1 MSVLSF
7 SKFPRRDGDKIETI
21 GSDARETF
29 GKMGFYGRY
38 SFGGGGGS
46 AGPRVGEKRALRDY
60 DVTASELRG
69 VRKSHNGWNG
79 TLLYNCEDL
88 QLIQDQ
94 KRARVAANVAAEKQK
109 QANKAK
115 VRLCPSNLWE
125 TGLLHPLTHA
135 FSQEIEDN
143 LLKKHGSAESVAAF
157 KASQAIKE
165 AEAASKAKMMS
176 LRMGLSL
183 VDLSSGYKLPAD
195 WREESLNK
203 TNAKKVSRS
212 NLPVVVSRDRDRC
225 CRRSCSFFH
234 RCASPICLVL
244 SCAFILAGQAAE
256 ARVCLESSD
265 ESPSLCHERLPL

>member
-1 MSVLSF
+1 MVGMAPCSTTARTCSSYMTRSAQGWQPTSLPRSR
-7 SKFPRRDGDKIETI
+7 SKQTRPKYVYALPI
-21 GSDARETF
+21 S
-29 GKMGFYGRY
+29 GK
-38 SFGGGGGS
+38 
-46 AGPRVGEKRALRDY
+46 
-60 DVTASELRG
+60 TA
-69 VRKSHNGWNG
+69 
-79 TLLYNCEDL
+79 
-88 QLIQDQ
+88 
-94 KRARVAANVAAEKQK
+94 
-109 QANKAK
+109 
-115 VRLCPSNLWE
+115 
-125 TGLLHPLTHA
+125 LLHPLTRA
-135 FSQEIEDN
+135 CSQEIEDN
-143 LLKKHGSAESVAAF
+143 LLKKHGSAEAVAAF

-165 AEAASKAKMMS
+165 AEAAAKAKMMS